1 MDDYTVYKV
10 PSKFLPNVNALA
22 AAPGVVTSPIQ
33 IDNTKY
39 NNNVPGRFGELVE
52 QLLYTGAYVLEHFQ
66 KYIITIADTKPAAK
80 KSAQG
85 KTVNRAKAWKAGTT
99 YKEGDTVT
107 HEDKVYVAIKEITS
121 STNAPDSDSAN
132 WKVKK

>member
-1 MDDYTVYKV
+1 M
-10 PSKFLPNVNALA
+10 
-22 AAPGVVTSPIQ
+22 TSPIQ

-39 NNNVPGRFGELVE
+39 NDNVPGRFGELVE

-80 KSAQG
+80 ESAQG
-85 KTVNRAKAWKAGTT
+85 KTVNRAKKWKSGSV

-107 HEDKVYVAIKEITS
+107 HEDKVYVAIKDITS

-132 WKVKK
+132 WKVK